1 MRGRIWGVWGITWI
15 PQNSA
20 ACSNK
25 PADQELEG
33 SPSSRRHDPKKIS
46 MLWDSRHPNQREEE
60 KKKITIINTW
70 HFLLLGYI
78 YPFRSRTKD
87 FTLHLILL
95 EEEVLIELELIDIYL
110 NNLFLSFQHNIHTS
124 IWSSLTQHHWQG
136 RVLLSYWVTLK

>member
-1 MRGRIWGVWGITWI
+1 MNPEHSHSLHASLYVCGCVIRENNVRGRIWGVWGITWI

-70 HFLLLGYI
+70 HFFIARLHIPIQVSHQRL
-78 YPFRSRTKD
+78 YPPSHSFGGRS
-87 FTLHLILL
+87 
-95 EEEVLIELELIDIYL
+95 V
-110 NNLFLSFQHNIHTS
+110 N
-124 IWSSLTQHHWQG
+124 
-136 RVLLSYWVTLK
+136 